1 MQKQKYKKM
10 FCVVKEELNKID
22 PLGVVLENP
31 NLCDE
36 YDYENK
42 KILTMIK
49 DSENYTDL
57 AQKMCDIFKET
68 TNMNFTPEHFYES
81 AKNILNRIK
90 NL

>member
-36 YDYENK
+36 YDYENQ

-68 TNMNFTPEHFYES
+68 TNMNFTPEYFYES